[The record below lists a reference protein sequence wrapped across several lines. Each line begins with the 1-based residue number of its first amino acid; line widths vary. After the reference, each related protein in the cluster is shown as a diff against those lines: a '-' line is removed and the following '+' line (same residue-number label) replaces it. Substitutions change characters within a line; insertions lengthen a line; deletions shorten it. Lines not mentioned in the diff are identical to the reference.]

1 MRNKAEPGA
10 RPAGPQTVMNAR
22 HDAREYERL
31 PQHSEAHLNWA
42 LIILMARRP
51 TRKKPAPG
59 WAKKPKPAR

>member
-1 MRNKAEPGA
+1 
-10 RPAGPQTVMNAR
+10 MNAR